1 MSAVATWLS
10 PSREGWIVGRYWDF
24 ALFLGTPL
32 LLVVFAEQALER
44 KAELVI
50 VLMGTVGAVAHH
62 FPGLLRAYGDRELFD
77 RRKAKLILAPLIFGI
92 LCFTFVFAD
101 LEGLSF
107 IILMWGVWHAT
118 AQVYGLGRV
127 YDAKAGH
134 FSARTA
140 MLDKSIC
147 VSWFATVLLLS
158 PGRLRV
164 ALMELYKC
172 GVPAVSPESIY
183 VVQMVAIVVTS
194 GLTGAW
200 LLNTVNSHE
209 SDNPESFAKPVLLA
223 GSIFF
228 WWYANIPVQNAII
241 GVALFEL
248 LHDVQYL
255 GFVWSFKRGQIEKA
269 SAPGRLSEFMFA
281 PHSAGVILFV
291 GLAVAYGTTFRVS
304 ENLLSGTPLRVISAF
319 VLVSTLLHFYT
330 DSLIWNL
337 RERPTRRILDVD
349 TAPGLGETVG
359 GARPCSD

>member
-1 MSAVATWLS
+1 MTAEATWLS

-24 ALFLGTPL
+24 VLFLGTPI

-50 VLMGTVGAVAHH
+50 VLLGTVGAVAHH
-62 FPGLLRAYGDRELFD
+62 FPGLLRAYGDRELFA
-77 RRKAKLILAPLIFGI
+77 RRRAKLLLAPLVFGI

-101 LEGLSF
+101 LEGLAF

-127 YDAKAGH
+127 YDAKVGH

-140 MLDKSIC
+140 VLDKSIC

-158 PGRLRV
+158 PERLRV
-164 ALMELYKC
+164 ALTELYKC
-172 GVPAVSPESIY
+172 GIPPASPESIHI
-183 VVQMVAIVVTS
+183 VQMVAIVLTS

-200 LLNTVNSHE
+200 LLNTINSHYSE
-209 SDNPESFAKPVLLA
+209 HPASFAKPVLLG

-228 WWYANIPVQNAII
+228 WWYANVPVQNAII

-248 LHDVQYL
+248 LHDAQYL
-255 GFVWSFKRGQIEKA
+255 GFVWGFKRGQIEKSA
-269 SAPGRLSEFMFA
+269 SPGRLSQFMFT
-281 PHSAGVILFV
+281 PHLAGVLLFL
-291 GLAVAYGTTFRVS
+291 GLAIAYGTAFRVS
-304 ENLLSGTPLRVISAF
+304 ENLLSGTPLRLISAF

-330 DSLIWNL
+330 DSFIWNL
-337 RERPTRRILDVD
+337 RERPTRRILDVEI
-349 TAPGLGETVG
+349 ASVLGEADG
-359 GARPCSD
+359 GARQCSD